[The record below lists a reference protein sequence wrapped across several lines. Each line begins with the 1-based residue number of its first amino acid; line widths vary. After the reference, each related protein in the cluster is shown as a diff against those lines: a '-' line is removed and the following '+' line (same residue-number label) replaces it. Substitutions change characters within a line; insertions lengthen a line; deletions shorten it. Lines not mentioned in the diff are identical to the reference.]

1 MFMVGVTADVELKT
15 NTSFQL
21 ESRSTIHSSLSTQ
34 SRDFQHE
41 DTLKHSSL
49 FIYCSTPRHMITTNT
64 VPSLNF
70 ERAKNKPTDIL
81 SFQKKQATTN
91 EYTQVL
97 SPCGFGS
104 VVNPQR
110 LLSFCPFC
118 WANSMGSLQPSSV
131 KQFLHIAFFYS
142 QRHLRDILQCPT
154 PFRPTSQF
162 NSSNPMDIGISK
174 YSIGTRYHTP
184 W

>member
-1 MFMVGVTADVELKT
+1 MRRRISFMFM
-15 NTSFQL
+15 
-21 ESRSTIHSSLSTQ
+21 SRSAIHSSLSTQ

-49 FIYCSTPRHMITTNT
+49 FIYCSTSRHMITTNT

-81 SFQKKQATTN
+81 SFQKRQATTN

-131 KQFLHIAFFYS
+131 QQFLHIAFYS